1 MNQLSL
7 RALLGVFILLV
18 GASLAS
24 AQATAQMNGRVTDE
38 SGGVLPGVTVT
49 VTQTD
54 TGFTRTVVTDETGA
68 WLIPNLPTGPYRL
81 EVSLA
86 GFRSYEQTGIVLQ
99 VAANPTLNTAL
110 AVGNLEETVSV
121 EAAAPIV
128 DVRSA
133 GISEVVD
140 QERIVELPLQGR
152 QVTDLITLAGAAIQ
166 TGRPNSRSFQGGVN
180 ISVAGGL
187 DFGVMYMLDGAFH
200 NDVQNAGG
208 MPLPFPDA
216 LQEFRVATS
225 GTSAQNGMHSG
236 ASVNAVTKSGTNE
249 LHGNA
254 FEFMRHHRFNATS
267 PFAPIGPD
275 GKHVDDGL
283 KRHQFGATVGGP
295 IVRDRLFYF
304 GAYQGTPTRVTPSD
318 NIAYVPTA
326 QMLAGDFSTI
336 TSPACNNGRQIAL
349 RAPFVNNRVDPALFS
364 PAALNLTKRLP
375 TTTDPCGQAIFSL
388 PSDRDEAQYVGRIDY
403 QVQANNSVFGRYMR
417 TTDKQPVP
425 LATSDNILTTIL
437 PGVDNM
443 AQSATVGHT
452 IILGTSTVNAARF
465 AYNQTIVNRFN
476 QDFFSPS
483 DLGID
488 AHQYSPTKELILNVS
503 APGFSISAAT
513 ATRGI
518 ADNKSYQWSDELTVV
533 RGRHQF
539 ALGVNTAYWTSIQK
553 TWARGGGTWDFN
565 GTATGLGM
573 GDFLLGRV
581 SLLEQGDAGGVEL
594 RQWYTGVFAQDTWR
608 AGDRVTVNAGLRWE
622 PFTGQHIEYGAIAN
636 FNHDNFLRGIKST
649 VFRNAP
655 AGFLYPG
662 DEGFPEGQSGFEA
675 NYLNFAP
682 KLGVAWDVTGD
693 GRMSLRS
700 SYGVSYDI
708 PVGETWFRLAAGP
721 PFGNRTR
728 LSDVNFDRPY
738 ATYPGGNPHPI
749 VIGPDTVY
757 PSFGAFGAIDPNIN
771 APRTQSWNVTIERQI
786 ASNWGVSASYL
797 GSHAERLWGIVTQNP
812 GTYQGQ
818 GPCVLNGVSYPV
830 CTVNGNLNQRRKLFL
845 ENPSEGQFIANL
857 DALHD
862 IGSNSYRGLKLSFQR
877 RSAAGL
883 SLNGN
888 YTLSR
893 CFGLDWAN
901 TGGTSG
907 GYENPDDPDADRGHC
922 DADRTHIANFTAG
935 IMTPQV
941 GNRVLDAL
949 VGNWRFSSIVNA
961 RSGSWL
967 TVATGVSSFN
977 GVGGTVGL
985 RAQQVSD
992 DVYGDKTLTNYLNR
1006 AAFALPAPGTFG
1018 NHQRNSIRGPGFW
1031 KVDLAVSRLFRFAT
1045 SQNLEVRLE
1054 AFNLLNN
1061 FNWGNPNTNFS
1072 SGLFG
1077 RIQTVAGD
1085 MRIMQFGVKYA
1096 F

>member
-1 MNQLSL
+1 MKKCFVGYVLAGL
-7 RALLGVFILLV
+7 LFALVP
-18 GASLAS
+18 SLAA
-24 AQATAQMNGRVTDE
+24 AQATASLNGRVTDE

-54 TGFTRTVVTDETGA
+54 TGLTRSVVTEAQGE
-68 WLIPNLPTGPYRL
+68 WLVPNLPTGPYRL
-81 EVSLA
+81 EVGLQ
-86 GFRSYEQTGIVLQ
+86 GFKTYVQTGIVLQ
-99 VAANPTLNTAL
+99 VAANPTINVVLG
-110 AVGNLEETVSV
+110 VGNLEETVSV

-133 GISEVVD
+133 GISEVVE

-166 TGRPNSRSFQGGVN
+166 TTRPNSRSFQGGVN

-187 DFGVMYMLDGAFH
+187 DFGVAYMLDGAFH

-225 GTSAQNGMHSG
+225 GTAASNGMHSG
-236 ASVNAVTKSGTNE
+236 ASVNAVTKSGTNQY
-249 LHGNA
+249 HGNA
-254 FEFMRHHRFNATS
+254 FEFLRHHKFNAAS
-267 PFAPIGPD
+267 PFAPVGAD
-275 GKHVDDGL
+275 GKRVDDGL
-283 KRHQFGATVGGP
+283 KRNQFGGTIGGP
-295 IVRDRLFYF
+295 VVRDRLFFF

-326 QMLAGDFSTI
+326 AMLAGDFSGI
-336 TSPACNNGRQIAL
+336 ASPACNNGRQLTL
-349 RAPFVNNRVDPALFS
+349 RAPFVNNQVSPALLS
-364 PAALNLTKRLP
+364 PAALALTKQLP
-375 TTTDPCGQAIFSL
+375 TTTDPCGRTTFSL
-388 PSDRDEAQYVGRIDY
+388 PSDRDEAQYVARVDY
-403 QVQANNSVFGRYMR
+403 QLRSNNSIFGRYMA

-425 LATSDNILTTIL
+425 LASSGNVLTTIL
-437 PGVDNM
+437 PGVDNV
-443 AQSATVGHT
+443 AQSATLGNT
-452 IILGTSTVNAARF
+452 IVLGTNTVNAARF
-465 AYNQTIVNRFN
+465 AFNRTTVNRFN
-476 QDFFSPS
+476 EDFFAPA

-488 AHQYSPTKELILNVS
+488 AYEYSPTKELILTVS
-503 APGFSISAAT
+503 APGFAISAAT

-518 ADNKSYQWSDELTVV
+518 ATNNSYQWSDDITLV
-533 RGRHQF
+533 RGSHQLAF
-539 ALGVNTAYWTSIQK
+539 GVNTAHWTSVQK
-553 TWARGGGTWDFN
+553 TWARGGGTWEFN
-565 GTATGLGM
+565 GTATGLGLA
-573 GDFLLGRV
+573 DFLLGRV

-594 RQWYTGVFAQDTWR
+594 SQWYTGVYAQDTWR
-608 AGDRVTVNAGLRWE
+608 AANRVTVNAGLRWE
-622 PFTGQHIEYGAIAN
+622 PFTGQQIKYGAIAN
-636 FNHDNFLRGIKST
+636 FDHDNFINNVKST
-649 VFRNAP
+649 VYKNAP

-662 DEGFPEGQSGFEA
+662 DEGFPDGQSGFKP
-675 NYLNFAP
+675 NYWNIAP
-682 KLGVAWDVTGD
+682 RLGVAWDVTGD
-693 GRMSLRS
+693 GRMSVRS
-700 SYGVSYDI
+700 SYGLNYDM

-721 PFGNRTR
+721 PYGNRTR

-738 ATYPGGNPHPI
+738 STYPGGNPHPI
-749 VIGPDTVY
+749 AISANTVY

-771 APRTQSWNVTIERQI
+771 APRTQSWNVTLERQI
-786 ASNWGVSASYL
+786 GSEWGVSASYL
-797 GSHAERLWGIVTQNP
+797 GSHADRLWGIVTLNP

-830 CTVNGNLNQRRKLFL
+830 CTVNGNLNQRRKLYL
-845 ENPSEGQFIANL
+845 ENPSQGQYIANL
-857 DALHD
+857 DALFD
-862 IGSNSYRGLKLSFQR
+862 TGSNSYRGLKLAFQR

-901 TGGTSG
+901 TGGTAG

-935 IMTPQV
+935 ILTPHV
-941 GNRVLDAL
+941 GSGVVDAL
-949 VGNWRFSSIVNA
+949 VSNWRFSGIVNA

-977 GVGGTVGL
+977 GVGGTTGL
-985 RAQQVSD
+985 RVDQVSD
-992 DVYGDKTLTNYLNR
+992 DVYGEKTLNSYLNR

-1018 NHQRNSIRGPGFW
+1018 DHERNSIRGPGFW
-1031 KVDLAVSRLFRFAT
+1031 KIDLAISRLFSFST
-1045 SQNLEVRLE
+1045 SQNVEVRLE

-1061 FNWGNPNTNFS
+1061 FNWGNPIVNFS

-1085 MRIMQFGVKYA
+1085 MRIMQFGVKYS